1 MKPALLLSYGKCIT
15 QKDDL
20 LTAINLQQVFEM
32 IKQPNESIKTLIER
46 LRLVQTID
54 KNQYGLLKRQLPYLV
69 CSIFNPPCRRIE
81 NFGYTE
87 CFIVDIDHIAE
98 KGLDIN
104 SLRTKLIADS
114 RTMLCFVSPGQD
126 GLKIM
131 FRISERCTDAGHY
144 SLFYKTFIQVL
155 AQQYGFEQVVD
166 KTTSDVSRACFM
178 SYDPEI
184 FFNPDADTVYIK
196 DFVDFDNLFEVK
208 TLEHQLKKEENEKKK
223 EKPKEKAPTGP
234 DEDAFALIK
243 ERLNAK
249 KSAVRSKPQVYVPE
263 QLNQILEK
271 LRAYIGE
278 IGVTI
283 EEIIDIQYGKKFKF
297 RYGISQAEVNLFFGK
312 KGFSVVKSPR
322 QGTSEQLNE
331 LMTTYIQLF
340 IGDYIMLKKNIE
352 ANFSCD
358 SANNT
363 VSDSQLI
370 RQQAQM
376 LSNEKNYREAF
387 PLFQALWEG
396 YPENCDKWDAWRYA
410 YCAKQLKDYQK
421 ALDICREVYPKYG
434 DFDMIRNVYAW
445 SIYYSEINREKIEN
459 EDVFFHAVRGISKL
473 SRQDDVYSPYTTTIF
488 KALNYLSEKSVYP
501 ANKILEWTEKLNPA
515 QLDEKTFTF
524 TDKTGKNR
532 EIASQKEQYY
542 MYRSRAL
549 LEKGNFEECI
559 KLCKEALSVFDRLH
573 YGNEIWFEWRIA
585 LSFEG
590 LGKLDEAIQKMK
602 SLLLRKNEWFIQKEI
617 AQIYLKQ
624 EKYEQAL
631 QYALDSALC
640 FGDMDKKLRLFRMMA
655 DLLFKLNKPDEAKLH
670 LEYIYRLRQDC
681 ACPLDYELLQLIND
695 LQIDISSA
703 INIKEFER
711 HITKVWNELKYGQKI
726 RYSGKIK
733 SLLPNGKAGFVETT
747 DGKSYYFKINQF
759 KGKPQLGLKVVFYLE
774 EGLDT
779 KKNKKTM
786 NAVNILKER

>member
-1 MKPALLLSYGKCIT
+1 MKPALLLSYGKRIT

-20 LTAINLQQVFEM
+20 LTAIEPQQIFEM
-32 IKQPNESIKTLIER
+32 IKQPDENIKAQIER
-46 LRLVQTID
+46 LRLVKTID
-54 KNQYGLLKRQLPYLV
+54 KNQYGLFKRQLPYLV
-69 CSIFNPPCRRIE
+69 CGIFSPPYRRIE

-98 KGLDIN
+98 KGLEIN
-104 SLRTKLIADS
+104 SLRTKLIADT
-114 RTMLCFVSPGQD
+114 RTMLCFVSPGED

-131 FRISERCTDAGHY
+131 FRLSERCSDAGRY
-144 SLFYKTFIQVL
+144 SLFYKTFIQIL

-166 KTTSDVSRACFM
+166 KTTSDVSRACFT

-184 FFNPDADTVYIK
+184 FFNPDADAVQMK
-196 DFVDFDNLFEVK
+196 DIVDFDNPFEIS
-208 TLEHQLKKEENEKKK
+208 TLEHQLKKEEKEKNK
-223 EKPKEKAPTGP
+223 EKPKENEPKGP
-234 DEDAFALIK
+234 DEDAFAFIK

-249 KSAVRSKPQVYVPE
+249 KNAVRNKPQVYVPE

-271 LRAYIGE
+271 LLAYIGE
-278 IGVTI
+278 VGVTV
-283 EEIIDIQYGKKFKF
+283 EEVSDIQYGKKFKF
-297 RYGISQAEVNLFFGK
+297 RSGISQAEVNLFFGK

-340 IGDYIMLKKNIE
+340 IGDYIMLKENITS
-352 ANFSCD
+352 NFSHD
-358 SANNT
+358 NINKT

-376 LSNEKNYREAF
+376 LYSEKNYREAL

-410 YCAKQLKDYQK
+410 YCAKQLKDYRK

-434 DFDMIRNVYAW
+434 DFDMIKSVYAW

-459 EDVFFHAVRGISKL
+459 EDTFFHAGQGILKL
-473 SRQDDVYSPYTTTIF
+473 SKQDDVYSPYTATVF
-488 KALNYLSEKSVYP
+488 KILNYLSEKSIYP
-501 ANKILEWTEKLNPA
+501 ANKILEWTEKLNPL
-515 QLDEKTFTF
+515 QLDAKPYTFI
-524 TDKTGKNR
+524 DKTNKNR

-542 MYRSRAL
+542 MYCSRAL
-549 LEKGNFEECI
+549 LEKGDFEKCI
-559 KLCKEALSVFDRLH
+559 KLCEEALSTFDCLH

-585 LSFEG
+585 LSHEG
-590 LGKLDEAIQKMK
+590 LGKPDEALQKMQA
-602 SLLLRKNEWFIQKEI
+602 LLLRKNEWFIQKEI
-617 AQIYLKQ
+617 AQIYRKQ

-631 QYALDSALC
+631 QYAIDSALN
-640 FGDMDKKLRLFRMMA
+640 FGNTDKKLRLFRMMA

-670 LEYIYRLRQDC
+670 LEYIYRLRQAC
-681 ACPLDYELLQLIND
+681 AYPADHELMQLISE
-695 LQIDISSA
+695 LRIDISSA
-703 INIKEFER
+703 INMKEFER
-711 HITKVWNELKYGQKI
+711 RIGSVWNELKYGKKT

-733 SLLPNGKAGFVETT
+733 SLLPNGKAGFVETKN
-747 DGKSYYFKINQF
+747 GKSYYFRISQF
-759 KGKPQLGLKVVFYLE
+759 KGKPQPGLKVVFYLE
-774 EGLDT
+774 EGFDA

-786 NAVNILKER
+786 NAVNILREE

>member
-1 MKPALLLSYGKCIT
+1 MKASLLLSYGKRIT

-20 LTAINLQQVFEM
+20 LTAVEPQQVFEM
-32 IKQPNESIKTLIER
+32 IKQPDESIKTLIER
-46 LRLVQTID
+46 LRLVRTID

-69 CSIFNPPCRRIE
+69 CGIFNPPCRRIE

-104 SLRTKLIADS
+104 SLRARLTADS

-126 GLKIM
+126 GLKII
-131 FRISERCTDAGHY
+131 FRLNEKCFDAGRY
-144 SLFYKTFIQVL
+144 SLFYKTFIQIL
-155 AQQYGFEQVVD
+155 SRQYDFEQVID
-166 KTTSDVSRACFM
+166 KTTSDVSRACFV

-184 FFNPDADTVYIK
+184 FFNPAAEVVLMK
-196 DFVDFDNLFEVK
+196 DFVDFDNPFGVK
-208 TLEHQLKKEENEKKK
+208 ALEHQLKKEEKEKKE
-223 EKPKEKAPTGP
+223 EKPKENEPKGP
-234 DEDAFALIK
+234 DEDTLAFIK

-249 KSAVRSKPQVYVPE
+249 KSAVRNKPQVYVPE

-271 LRAYIGE
+271 LVAYIGE

-297 RYGISQAEVNLFFGK
+297 RYGILQAEVNLFFGK

-331 LMTTYIQLF
+331 LMTAYLQLF
-340 IGDYIMLKKNIE
+340 IGDYIMLKENIKS
-352 ANFSCD
+352 NFSLE
-358 SANNT
+358 NT
-363 VSDSQLI
+363 DKPLSDNQLI

-376 LSNEKNYREAF
+376 LSNEKNYKEAF

-410 YCAKQLKDYQK
+410 YCAMQLKDYQK
-421 ALDICREVYPKYG
+421 ALNICREVYPKYG
-434 DFDMIRNVYAW
+434 DFDMIKSVYAW
-445 SIYYSEINREKIEN
+445 SIYYSEINKEKIDN
-459 EDVFFHAVRGISKL
+459 EDTFFHAGQGILKL
-473 SRQDDVYSPYTTTIF
+473 SKQDNIYSPYTMTIF
-488 KALNYLSEKSVYP
+488 KILNYLSEKSIYP

-515 QLDEKTFTF
+515 QLNEKTFTF
-524 TDKTGKNR
+524 TDKTGKER

-549 LEKGNFEECI
+549 LEKGDFEECI
-559 KLCKEALSVFDRLH
+559 KLCAEALSVFDHLH
-573 YGNEIWFEWRIA
+573 YGNEIWFEWRTA
-585 LSFEG
+585 LSYEG
-590 LGKLDEAIQKMK
+590 LGKLDEALQKMQ
-602 SLLLRKNEWFIQKEI
+602 SLSLRKNEWFIQKEI

-624 EKYEQAL
+624 KKYEQAL
-631 QYALDSALC
+631 QYAVDSALN
-640 FGDMDKKLRLFRMMA
+640 FGDTDKKLRLFKMLA
-655 DLLFKLNKPDEAKLH
+655 DLLFKVNKPDEAKLH
-670 LEYIYRLRQDC
+670 LEYIYRLRQSYAYSPDH
-681 ACPLDYELLQLIND
+681 ELLQLINE
-695 LQIDISSA
+695 LQIDVSSE

-711 HITKVWNELKYGQKI
+711 RIAKVWNNLKYGQKI

-733 SLLPNGKAGFVETT
+733 SLLPDGKAGFVETA

-759 KGKPQLGLKVVFYLE
+759 KGKPQPGLKVVFYLE
-774 EGLDT
+774 EGFDA
-779 KKNKKTM
+779 KKNRKTM
-786 NAVNILKER
+786 NAVNLLKEK